1 MLKIKS
7 VTRFLGLALPFTFMA
22 TAPALADGV
31 VNIYSF
37 RQPYLIEPLVDTF
50 ADETGIEVN
59 IVFAKKGLTER
70 LKAEGQNSPADLIL
84 TTDIGRLDELVENDV
99 VQPITNAETLNNVPA
114 AYRHPEGKWLGLTR
128 RARVIAASK
137 DRVKPGDI
145 NTYEDLADPKWK
157 GTICT
162 RSGSHVYQI
171 GLLSSMIV
179 HHGRDGAKTWLEG
192 LKKNLARK
200 PQGNDRAQVRA
211 VAEGQCDFAV
221 INSYY
226 YGNMMKNPEQKK
238 WAEAVN
244 IILPNANDRGTHV
257 NISGVAIAKYA
268 PNKEN
273 AEKLINFL
281 TSKEAQ
287 KLYADANSE
296 YSVRPDVAPSDLLKS
311 IGTLKSDPV
320 DLEKIARNRAE
331 AMKITDEVGYNE

>member
-128 RARVIAASK
+128 RARVIAA
-137 DRVKPGDI
+137 
-145 NTYEDLADPKWK
+145 YEDLADPKWK